1 MAVDAATP
9 AAAAPPALARPRVL
23 ALPVQAVLGLLVGV
37 SFAARWLLASVH
49 VTPSYLPD
57 EYIYPT
63 LAHGI
68 ATTGLPS
75 VRGVTA
81 AFPAILEP
89 LLAAPFWLAGDPELA
104 YRLTQGLHALAVSLA
119 AIPAYALAR
128 HVGLDRRASLGV
140 AALAIAWP
148 GLTYASSMLADP
160 VAYPL
165 MLTAVLAGVRALDR
179 PTGRRQAL
187 FLAMA
192 GLTTLAR
199 VQYVVLPVIFLVAAV
214 VVERGSVR
222 RVASRF
228 RLTLVA
234 LGLPLVAS
242 LAFGP
247 KRMLGYYGGIFD
259 LAWDPQ
265 RILLWAGNDTMIL
278 AYAAGLLIVPG
289 GLCGLAWALVRPES
303 RAERAFAALTVG
315 LAACLVGQAALF
327 SANGNDAESRVHER
341 YLFGLLTLL
350 AIAFAL
356 ELRRGMPRRRLA
368 ALLAGGLLALSAV
381 VPLAGYTQAQGA
393 TDSPTLRAVA
403 YVERSLGPADSSLL
417 VAVLAALLAVGAA
430 AAAFRPERAFWP
442 VVGTT
447 LLCAAALTAG
457 AAAADHRN
465 TSNLRV
471 DYLQGDP
478 GWVDRVVDRP
488 ATMVHLPHADPGR
501 AFLHLFWN
509 REIARFGALHET
521 AIDNFQVD
529 DVTIERDGR
538 LLVNDSAPTGPL
550 VLQTWGSQIALA
562 GVRELPSQPDFLVVE
577 PSGPVR
583 VRQLADGLYADGW
596 LAAEAHVSLWPDR
609 PGAGLHGVLRLT
621 LSMPPGTEAIPLRL
635 RGNGVSRDVV
645 VEPGKRTVVELP
657 VDARGQWTLHLTAD
671 TFGYAG
677 ERRVS
682 VLAEK
687 PVFVPGMGDATTP
700 GSPTAGD

>member
-9 AAAAPPALARPRVL
+9 AAAAPPALARPRAV
-23 ALPVQAVLGLLVGV
+23 ALPAHAVLGLLVGV

-49 VTPSYLPD
+49 ATPSYLPD

-104 YRLTQGLHALAVSLA
+104 YRLTQGMHALAVSLA

-128 HVGLDRRASLGV
+128 HVGLDQRASLGV
-140 AALAIAWP
+140 SALALAWP

-165 MLTAVLAGVRALDR
+165 MLTAVLTGVRALDR

-187 FLAMA
+187 FLAVA

-199 VQYVVLPVIFLVAAV
+199 VQYVVLPVIFLAAAFL
-214 VVERGSVR
+214 VERGSVR
-222 RVASRF
+222 RVAARF

-242 LAFGP
+242 LALGP

-278 AYAAGLLIVPG
+278 AYAAGLLIVPA

-403 YVERSLGPADSSLL
+403 HVERSIGAADASLL

-430 AAAFRPERAFWP
+430 AAAFRPARAFWP

-457 AAAADHRN
+457 AAAADHAN
-465 TSNLRV
+465 TANLRA
-471 DYLQGDP
+471 DYLEDDP
-478 GWVDRVVDRP
+478 GWVDRVLDRP

-509 REIARFGALHET
+509 REITRFGALHET

-538 LLVNDSAPTGPL
+538 LLVNDGAPTGPL

-562 GVRELPSQPDFLVVE
+562 GVRELPSRPDFLVVE
-577 PSGPVR
+577 PTGPVR

-596 LAAEAHVSLWPDR
+596 LAAEAHVSLWPER
-609 PGAGLHGVLRLT
+609 PGERLRGMLRLT
-621 LSMPPGTEAIPLRL
+621 FSMPAGTEAIPLSL
-635 RGNGVSRDVV
+635 RGDGVSRDVV
-645 VEPGKRTVVELP
+645 VEPGKDTVIELP
-657 VDARGQWTLHLTAD
+657 VDARRQWTVHLASD
-671 TFGYAG
+671 TIGYAG

-687 PVFVPGMGDATTP
+687 PVFVPRMGDATTP

>member
-1 MAVDAATP
+1 M
-9 AAAAPPALARPRVL
+9 
-23 ALPVQAVLGLLVGV
+23 VGV

-49 VTPSYLPD
+49 ATPSYLPD

-128 HVGLDRRASLGV
+128 AVRLDARASLGV
-140 AALAIAWP
+140 AALALAWP

-160 VAYPL
+160 IAYPL
-165 MLTAVLAGVRALDR
+165 MLTVVLTGVRALER

-187 FLAMA
+187 FLAVA

-199 VQYVVLPVIFLVAAV
+199 VQYVVLPVIFLAAAV
-214 VVERGSVR
+214 LVERGSVR
-222 RVASRF
+222 RF
-228 RLTLVA
+228 RLTLAV
-234 LGLPLVAS
+234 LGLPLLAS
-242 LAFGP
+242 LALGP

-259 LAWDPQ
+259 LEWDPQ

-278 AYAAGLLIVPG
+278 AYAAGLLIVPA

-303 RAERAFAALTVG
+303 RAEQAFAALTVG

-327 SANGNDAESRVHER
+327 SANGNGAESRVHER
-341 YLFGLLTLL
+341 YVFGLLTLL
-350 AIAFAL
+350 AVAFAL
-356 ELRRGMPRRRLA
+356 ELRRGHPRRRLA
-368 ALLAGGLLALSAV
+368 ALLAGGLLALSAL
-381 VPLAGYTQAQGA
+381 VPLSGYTQAQGA

-403 YVERSLGPADSSLL
+403 HVERSLGPADASLL

-430 AAAFRPERAFWP
+430 AGALRPHRAFWP
-442 VVGTT
+442 FVATT
-447 LLCAAALTAG
+447 ILCAATLTAG
-457 AAAADHRN
+457 AAASDRR
-465 TSNLRV
+465 TTTNLRV
-471 DYLQGDP
+471 DYLQDDP
-478 GWVDRVVDRP
+478 GWIDRVLDRP

-538 LLVNDSAPTGPL
+538 LLVNDRAPTGPL
-550 VLQTWGSQIALA
+550 VLQTWGSQITLA
-562 GVRELPSQPDFLVVE
+562 GVRGLPSRPDFLVVE
-577 PSGPVR
+577 PTGPVR
-583 VRQLADGLYADGW
+583 VRQLADGFYADGW
-596 LAAEAHVSLWPDR
+596 LASRAELSLWGER
-609 PGAGLHGVLRLT
+609 LRGVLRLT

-635 RGNGVSRDVV
+635 RGDGVSRDVL
-645 VEPGKRTVVELP
+645 VEPARRAVVELP
-657 VDARGQWTLHLTAD
+657 VDATGRWTVQLTTD
-671 TFGYAG
+671 TVGYAG

-687 PVFVPGMGDATTP
+687 PVFVPGTGDAAAP
-700 GSPTAGD
+700 ESPTAGD